1 MKYLLTI
8 ILFMSVNVFAD
19 FNITT
24 LDCELGLHDPNGKFG
39 ETLSVRL
46 DEKNM
51 EMRVNLF
58 PISPISAKSSSTDAL
73 YEIEFVFLDTTY
85 LFRLGAI
92 DLKLSSYKKLKN
104 KWGIDEEF
112 SGFYSCKII

>member
-1 MKYLLTI
+1 
-8 ILFMSVNVFAD
+8 
-19 FNITT
+19 
-24 LDCELGLHDPNGKFG
+24 
-39 ETLSVRL
+39 
-46 DEKNM
+46 
-51 EMRVNLF
+51 
-58 PISPISAKSSSTDAL
+58 L